1 MPSTRALWFSG
12 LAAALLLG
20 ALGWY
25 LSPLKPGILALQ
37 LAFTPRAFGAVVHAW
52 PPEHLARFRAHL
64 PVDGLLLL
72 AYGSWGYLFATR
84 GRLLAGAGAALRRAT
99 TWTLPAAASFDAVED
114 VLHWWLTA
122 EPRFGVPLPY
132 ALAATAATCKWLLI
146 LGFLG
151 LVVYAL
157 TGVPED

>member
-12 LAAALLLG
+12 LAAALLLC

-52 PPEHLARFRAHL
+52 PPEHLALYRSHL

-72 AYGSWGYLFATR
+72 AYGTWGYLFATR
-84 GRLLAGAGAALRRAT
+84 GRLLASAGAGLRRAA
-99 TWTLPAAASFDAVED
+99 TWALPAAAACDAVED

-122 EPRFGVPLPY
+122 EPRFGMPLPH
-132 ALAATAATCKWLLI
+132 ALAATAASCKWLLI
-146 LGFLG
+146 LVFLG